1 MTSLPPP
8 SLHCLARGFLFVLLV
23 LGLALACNRKPPAQN
38 RLALRLDS
46 LRRAQIEIKKA
57 KIDLILNRL
66 QEKGL
71 FNGNALVMDNG
82 QILLH
87 QAYGF
92 ADFRDSTRLDT
103 QTVFS
108 LGGISASFTAMA
120 ILTLVQ
126 KKRLRLS
133 DTLGQYFPRL
143 PYPSLRVQQLLSHTS
158 GLPDYVSYFYTASP
172 EMMTFA
178 RLQNVLA
185 WLENEKPIPDFAP
198 GTDWA
203 YSATNYVLLA
213 ALVEKIA
220 KTSFPKYLQK
230 AVLKPLGLRR
240 TFLPDFSQ
248 KRTFPNQA
256 IGFQAD
262 RKTLFHQ
269 NFLDRIYG
277 EQGVFASTTDLLRW
291 VKAWDKARLI
301 GKPLAQKA
309 QSPTRL
315 SDKLSYPYG
324 WGWHL
329 ENDFKEIYHAGG
341 WLGFKSIL
349 IRNPKRGRVLIL
361 LTNHNCPVFEELVG
375 ILRAILDDRPFRRP
389 SWLY

>member
-1 MTSLPPP
+1 MT
-8 SLHCLARGFLFVLLV
+8 FLLTTPLLRLVHNLFLGLLV

-46 LRRAQIEIKKA
+46 LRKAQVEIKKA

-71 FNGNALVMDNG
+71 FNGNLLVMENG
-82 QILLH
+82 EVLLH

-108 LGGISASFTAMA
+108 LGGISATFTAMA

-126 KKRLRLS
+126 KKRLGLR

-158 GLPDYVSYFYTASP
+158 GLPDYVSYFYTASS

-185 WLENEKPIPDFAP
+185 WLENEKPNPDFAP

-213 ALVEKIA
+213 ALVEKIT

-240 TFLPDFSQ
+240 TYLPDFSQ
-248 KRTFPNQA
+248 KRAFPNQA
-256 IGFQAD
+256 IGFQSD

-269 NFLDRIYG
+269 NFLDRVYG

-291 VKAWDKARLI
+291 AKAWEKNRLI
-301 GKPLAQKA
+301 GRPLAQKA

-315 SDKLSYPYG
+315 SGKLSYPYG

-329 ENDFKEIYHAGG
+329 GSEFEEIYHAGG
-341 WLGFKSIL
+341 WLGFKSML